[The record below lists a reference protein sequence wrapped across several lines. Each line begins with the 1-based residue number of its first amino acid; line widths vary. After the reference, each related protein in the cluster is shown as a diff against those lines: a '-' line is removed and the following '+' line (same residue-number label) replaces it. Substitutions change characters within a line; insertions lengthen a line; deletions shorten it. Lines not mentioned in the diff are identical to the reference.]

1 MKIGDFMKK
10 VILVDGNNLLFRSY
24 YATAYTGNVMKNS
37 KGFPTNAV
45 YGFINM
51 INKIINEEKPEYMM
65 IAFDKG
71 KTFRH
76 DKYESYKDGRS
87 ETPQELK
94 DQFPVA
100 KEICEAMGIH
110 YFEIDN
116 YEADDIIGTF
126 AKEVNKNPDFI
137 ATIISSD
144 KDLLQLITDE
154 VDVKLLKQTG
164 FIRMDK
170 NLFKETY
177 GVDPIGMIDLKALM
191 GDSSDNIPGVKG
203 IGEKTAI
210 SLLTKYQT
218 LDNLYEHID
227 EVSGKTKEK
236 LLNDK
241 ENAYMSQD
249 IATIYCD
256 VPINTD
262 LENIRYNG
270 INALEYVALLE
281 ELEFYSLIK
290 KLDLDKDMLEQNRKK
305 ETTHEEIK
313 VEILTDLS
321 NFKIEDDYALYLEI
335 YGTNYHKDKVFGVG
349 IYNKEISVFIPFDV
363 LKQNPNV
370 LKTGK
375 TMLTYD
381 LKKISYI
388 FKNNNILFDECDYDL
403 MIASYL
409 LNYNIKDDI
418 SYLAHNKDYN
428 ILFYEDTFGHG
439 AKMHEASLE
448 EVAKLSLEKARFIYE
463 TKDEFLNEL
472 KDDGS
477 LMLFHNI
484 EMPLVEVLTDM
495 ELTGVRVNKEYL
507 EKTGEELKV
516 RIKKLE
522 EEIYEMAG
530 CTFNISSPKQLGVV
544 LFETLAIPYPKKIK
558 DNNYSTSKEILD
570 KLVGNYPI
578 VDKVLEYRMLTK
590 LESNYVVGLINEIM
604 EDGKIHTIFTQTL
617 TRTGRLSSISP
628 NLQNIPIRTEE
639 GRLIRKAFIPEDN
652 SCILS
657 SDYSQIELRLFASF
671 ANAEN
676 LIEAFINGAD
686 IHAKTASDIFG
697 IPIEAVDKDMRR
709 TAKAVNFGILYG
721 ISSFGL
727 SEDLGIDIA
736 SAKGFIDSYLE
747 TYPRIKQYMQEV
759 IEDAKEKGYV
769 KTIMNRKRVI
779 EELNNKNYMV
789 RTQGERIALNTP
801 VQGSSAD
808 ILKKAMIEI
817 YQEFKEKDLK
827 SKMLIQVHDELVFNV
842 VNNELD
848 VVKEIVERVMENTYQ
863 LNVPLKVDIET
874 GKDWYEAK

>member
-1 MKIGDFMKK
+1 MKK

-24 YATAYTGNVMKNS
+24 YATAYTGNMMKNS
-37 KGFPTNAV
+37 KGFPTNAI

-51 INKIINEEKPEYMM
+51 INKIISEEKPEYMM

-76 DKYESYKDGRS
+76 DKYTSYKDGRS

-100 KEICEAMGIH
+100 KQICEAMGIH

-126 AKEVNKNPDFI
+126 AKKVNENPDFI
-137 ATIISSD
+137 ATIVSSD
-144 KDLLQLITDE
+144 KDLLQLITEE

-164 FIRMDK
+164 FIRMDR

-177 GVDPIGMIDLKALM
+177 GVEPIGMIDLKALM
-191 GDSSDNIPGVKG
+191 GDASDNIPGVKG

-210 SLLTKYQT
+210 SLLSKYQT
-218 LDNLYEHID
+218 LDNLYNHID

-236 LLNDK
+236 LLLDK

-262 LENIRYNG
+262 LENIHYHG
-270 INALEYVALLE
+270 INALEYIKLLE

-290 KLDLDKDMLEQNRKK
+290 KLDIDKDMLENNRQK
-305 ETTHEEIK
+305 EVVQEEVK
-313 VEILTDLS
+313 VEILEELS
-321 NFKIEDDYALYLEI
+321 NFKIEGEYALYLEI
-335 YGTNYHKDKVFGVG
+335 LGTNYHKDKVLGVG
-349 IYNKEISVFIPFDV
+349 IYNQNTSVFIPFEV
-363 LKQNPNV
+363 LKKYPNIF
-370 LKTGK
+370 KNNENI
-375 TMLTYD
+375 LTYD
-381 LKKISYI
+381 LKKVSYI
-388 FKNNNILFDECDYDL
+388 FRKNGIALANCSYDL

-409 LNYNIKDDI
+409 LNYNMKEDI

-428 ILFYEDTFGHG
+428 IPFYEDTYGHG
-439 AKMHEASLE
+439 TKLHEPDLESIAK
-448 EVAKLSLEKARFIYE
+448 VCIEKARFIYD
-463 TKDEFLNEL
+463 TKDMFLNEL
-472 KDDGS
+472 KEDGS
-477 LMLFHNI
+477 LMLFHTI

-495 ELTGVRVNKEYL
+495 EFTGIRVNQSYL
-507 EKTGEELKV
+507 EEMGVEL
-516 RIKKLE
+516 RKKIEVLE
-522 EEIYEMAG
+522 KEIYGIAG
-530 CTFNISSPKQLGVV
+530 CEFNISSPKQLGQI
-544 LFETLAIPYPKKIK
+544 LFETLEIPYPKKVK
-558 DNNYSTSKEILD
+558 DSSYSTSKEILD
-570 KLVGNYPI
+570 KLVGTYPI
-578 VDKVLEYRMLTK
+578 VDKILEYRMLTK
-590 LESNYVVGLINEIM
+590 LESNYVTGLISEIM
-604 EDGKIHTIFTQTL
+604 DDNKIHTIFTQTL

-639 GRLIRKAFIPEDN
+639 GRLIRKAFIPEED

-671 ANAEN
+671 AGADN
-676 LIEAFINGAD
+676 LIDAFIHGAD

-697 IPIEAVDKDMRR
+697 IPIEMVDKDMRR

-727 SEDLGIDIA
+727 SEDLGIDIQ
-736 SAKGFIDSYLE
+736 SAKSFIDTYLD
-747 TYPRIKQYMQEV
+747 TYPRIREYMSEV
-759 IEDAKEKGYV
+759 IENAKEKGYV

-779 EELNNKNYMV
+779 DELKNKNYMI
-789 RTQGERIALNTP
+789 RQQGERIALNTP

-817 YQEFKEKDLK
+817 YQEFKEKNLK

-842 VNNELD
+842 FNDELD
-848 VVKEIVERVMENTYQ
+848 TVKEIVQRVMENTYQ

>member
-1 MKIGDFMKK
+1 MKK

-24 YATAYTGNVMKNS
+24 YATAYTGNIMKNS
-37 KGFPTNAV
+37 KGVPTNAI

-51 INKIINEEKPEYMM
+51 INKIITEEKPEYIM

-76 DKYESYKDGRS
+76 DKYKAYKDGRS
-87 ETPQELK
+87 ETPDELK
-94 DQFPVA
+94 QQFPIA
-100 KEICEAMGIH
+100 KQICEAMGIH

-126 AKEVNKNPDFI
+126 AKKANEDPDFI
-137 ATIISSD
+137 ATIVSSD

-164 FIRMDK
+164 FIRMDR

-177 GVDPIGMIDLKALM
+177 GVEPIGMIDLKALM
-191 GDSSDNIPGVKG
+191 GDASDNIPGVKG

-210 SLLTKYQT
+210 SLLSKYQT

-227 EVSGKTKEK
+227 EISGKTKEK

-241 ENAYMSQD
+241 ENAYMSKD

-262 LENIRYNG
+262 LENIHYHG
-270 INALEYVALLE
+270 INALEYIQMLE

-290 KLDLDKDMLEQNRKK
+290 KLDIDKSQLEQNIAENISRK
-305 ETTHEEIK
+305 ELE
-313 VEILTDLS
+313 V
-321 NFKIEDDYALYLEI
+321 KIITNSSELNIEGDYALYLEI
-335 YGTNYHKDKVFGVG
+335 LGTNYHKDKIYGVS
-349 IYNKEISVFIPFDV
+349 IYNNKTCAFIPFEV
-363 LKQNPNV
+363 LKENPDI
-370 LKTGK
+370 LKNAGN
-375 TMLTYD
+375 MLTYD
-381 LKKISYI
+381 LKKVLYI
-388 FKNNNILFDECDYDL
+388 FRNNNIFSGKCDYDL
-403 MIASYL
+403 MIAAYL

-418 SYLAHNKDYN
+418 SYLAHNKGYD
-428 ILFYEDTFGHG
+428 ISFYDDVFGHG
-439 AKMHEASLE
+439 TKIKEPPLE
-448 EVAKLSLEKARFIYE
+448 EIAKLCCEKARFIYE
-463 TKDEFLNEL
+463 TKNMFLNEL

-495 ELTGVRVNKEYL
+495 ELTGIRVDKSYL
-507 EKTGEELKV
+507 ETTGKELDTK
-516 RIKKLE
+516 IEKLE
-522 EEIYEMAG
+522 AEIYELAG
-530 CTFNISSPKQLGVV
+530 TTFNISSPKQLGII
-544 LFETLAIPYPKKIK
+544 LFETLKIPYPKKIK

-570 KLVGNYPI
+570 KLVGTYSI
-578 VDKVLEYRMLTK
+578 VDKILEYRMLTK
-590 LESNYVVGLINEIM
+590 LQSNYVVGLINEIM

-639 GRLIRKAFIPEDN
+639 GKLIRKAFIPEDN

-657 SDYSQIELRLFASF
+657 SDYSQIELRIFASL

-676 LIEAFINGAD
+676 LIDAFINGAD
-686 IHAKTASDIFG
+686 IHAKTASDIFHV
-697 IPIEAVDKDMRR
+697 PIEKVDKDMRR

-727 SEDLGIDIA
+727 SEDLGIDII
-736 SAKGFIDSYLE
+736 SAKSFIDSYLS
-747 TYPRIKQYMQEV
+747 TYPKIKQHMNDV
-759 IEDAKEKGYV
+759 IQDAKEKGYV

-779 EELNNKNYMV
+779 DELNNKNYMI
-789 RTQGERIALNTP
+789 RQQGERIALNTP

-817 YQEFKEKDLK
+817 YQEFEEKKLK

-842 VNNELD
+842 LNDELD
-848 VVKEIVERVMENTYQ
+848 IVKEIVQRIMENTYQ
-863 LNVPLKVDIET
+863 LNVPLKVDIEV
-874 GKDWYEAK
+874 GKDWYDAK

>member
-1 MKIGDFMKK
+1 MKK

-24 YATAYTGNVMKNS
+24 YATAYTGNIMKNS
-37 KGFPTNAV
+37 KGVPTNAI

-51 INKIINEEKPEYMM
+51 INKIITEEKPEYIM

-76 DKYESYKDGRS
+76 DKYKAYKDGRS
-87 ETPQELK
+87 ETPDELK
-94 DQFPVA
+94 QQFPIA
-100 KEICEAMGIH
+100 KQICEAMGIH

-126 AKEVNKNPDFI
+126 AKKANEDPDFI
-137 ATIISSD
+137 ATIVSSD

-164 FIRMDK
+164 FIRMDR

-177 GVDPIGMIDLKALM
+177 GVEPIGMIDLKALM
-191 GDSSDNIPGVKG
+191 GDASDNIPGVKG

-210 SLLTKYQT
+210 SLLSKYQT

-227 EVSGKTKEK
+227 EISGKTKEK

-241 ENAYMSQD
+241 ENAYMSKD

-262 LENIRYNG
+262 LENIHYHG
-270 INALEYVALLE
+270 INALEYIQMLE
-281 ELEFYSLIK
+281 KLEFYSLIK
-290 KLDLDKDMLEQNRKK
+290 KLDIDKSQLEQNIAENISRK
-305 ETTHEEIK
+305 ELE
-313 VEILTDLS
+313 V
-321 NFKIEDDYALYLEI
+321 KIITNSSELNIEGDYALYLEI
-335 YGTNYHKDKVFGVG
+335 LGTNYHKDKIYGVS
-349 IYNKEISVFIPFDV
+349 IYNDKTCAFIPFEV
-363 LKQNPNV
+363 LKENPDI
-370 LKTGK
+370 LKNAGN
-375 TMLTYD
+375 MLTYD
-381 LKKISYI
+381 LKKVLYI
-388 FKNNNILFDECDYDL
+388 FRNNNIFSGKCDYDL
-403 MIASYL
+403 MIAAYL

-418 SYLAHNKDYN
+418 SYLAHNKGYDIN
-428 ILFYEDTFGHG
+428 FYDDVFGHG
-439 AKMHEASLE
+439 TKIKEPPLE
-448 EVAKLSLEKARFIYE
+448 EIAKLCCEKARFIYE
-463 TKDEFLNEL
+463 TKNMFLNEL

-495 ELTGVRVNKEYL
+495 ELTGIRVDKSYL
-507 EKTGEELKV
+507 ETTGKELDTK
-516 RIKKLE
+516 IEKLE
-522 EEIYEMAG
+522 AEIYELAG
-530 CTFNISSPKQLGVV
+530 TTFNISSPKQLGII
-544 LFETLAIPYPKKIK
+544 LFETLKIPYPKKIK

-570 KLVGNYPI
+570 KLVGTYSI
-578 VDKVLEYRMLTK
+578 VDKILEYRMLTK
-590 LESNYVVGLINEIM
+590 LQSNYVVGLINEIM

-639 GRLIRKAFIPEDN
+639 GKLIRKAFIPEDN

-657 SDYSQIELRLFASF
+657 SDYSQIELRIFASL

-676 LIEAFINGAD
+676 LIDAFTNGAD
-686 IHAKTASDIFG
+686 IHAKTASDIFHV
-697 IPIEAVDKDMRR
+697 PIEKVDKDMRR

-727 SEDLGIDIA
+727 SEDLGIDII
-736 SAKGFIDSYLE
+736 SAKSFIDSYLS
-747 TYPRIKQYMQEV
+747 TYPKIKQHMNDV
-759 IEDAKEKGYV
+759 IQDAKEKGYV

-779 EELNNKNYMV
+779 DELNNKNYMI
-789 RTQGERIALNTP
+789 RQQGERIALNTP

-817 YQEFKEKDLK
+817 YQEFKEKKLK

-842 VNNELD
+842 LNDELD
-848 VVKEIVERVMENTYQ
+848 VVKEIVQRIMENTYQ
-863 LNVPLKVDIET
+863 LNVPLKVDIEV
-874 GKDWYEAK
+874 GKDWYDAK

>member
-1 MKIGDFMKK
+1 MKK

-37 KGFPTNAV
+37 KGFPTNAI

-51 INKIINEEKPEYMM
+51 INKIINEEKPEYIM

-100 KEICEAMGIH
+100 KKICEAMGIH

-241 ENAYMSQD
+241 ANAYMSQD

-262 LENIRYNG
+262 LENIHYHG

-290 KLDLDKDMLEQNRKK
+290 KLDIDKDMLEQNRQK
-305 ETTHEEIK
+305 ETTREEIK
-313 VEILTDLS
+313 VEILTDIS
-321 NFKIEDDYALYLEI
+321 DFKIEDDYALYLEI
-335 YGTNYHKDKVFGVG
+335 FGDNYHKDKVLGVG
-349 IYNKEISVFIPFDV
+349 VYNDKLSVFIPFEV
-363 LKQNPNV
+363 LKQNPTILNTN
-370 LKTGK
+370 KN
-375 TMLTYD
+375 MITYD
-381 LKKISYI
+381 LKKVSYI
-388 FKNNNILFDECDYDL
+388 FKHNNILLDNCDYDL

-428 ILFYEDTFGHG
+428 IPFYEETFGSG
-439 AKMHEASLE
+439 AKMHEVEME
-448 EVAKLSLEKARFIYE
+448 ELARVNLEKARFIYE
-463 TKDEFLNEL
+463 TKDKFLNEL

-477 LMLFHNI
+477 LMLLHNI

-495 ELTGVRVNKEYL
+495 ELTGIRVNKEYL
-507 EKTGEELKV
+507 ENMGKELET
-516 RIKKLE
+516 RISSLE
-522 EEIYEMAG
+522 KEIYNEAG
-530 CTFNISSPKQLGVV
+530 CEFNISSPKQLGQI
-544 LFETLAIPYPKKIK
+544 LFETLSIPYPKKVK
-558 DNNYSTSKEILD
+558 DNSYSTSKEILD
-570 KLVGNYPI
+570 KLVGTYPI
-578 VDKVLEYRMLTK
+578 VDKILAYRMLTK
-590 LESNYVVGLINEIM
+590 LHSNYVIGLINEIA
-604 EDGKIHTIFTQTL
+604 EDDKIHTIFTQTL

-639 GRLIRKAFIPEDN
+639 GRLIRKAFIPEEN

-657 SDYSQIELRLFASF
+657 SDYSQIELRIFASL
-671 ANAEN
+671 ANVDN

-686 IHAKTASDIFG
+686 IHAKTASDIFQ
-697 IPIEAVDKDMRR
+697 IPIEQVTKDMRR

-759 IEDAKEKGYV
+759 IESAKEKGYV
-769 KTIMNRKRVI
+769 KTIMNRKRI
-779 EELNNKNYMV
+779 IDELNNKNFMI
-789 RTQGERIALNTP
+789 RQQGERIALNTP

-817 YQEFKEKDLK
+817 YNEFKTKNLK

-842 VNNELD
+842 LNNELEG
-848 VVKEIVERVMENTYQ
+848 VKEIVKRVMENTYQ

-874 GKDWYEAK
+874 GSDWYEAK